1 MGIIAGE
8 CVRGKPRRR
17 LIQRSVTMSDDAAQT
32 TSPADGTGQSPVV
45 EPRSTLT
52 GGSVFRAIAIAIPL
66 IVLDAFW
73 IIQAERVGRGPY
85 FTCIS
90 LFANVF
96 FILTVLVGINAL
108 LRRFLP
114 RFALTQGELL
124 IIYTMTAIGAG
135 IAGQD
140 FLPGLIMM
148 IGHVAWFATSSNGWA
163 DRFGNLLPQNL
174 IVSSKDALKGYY
186 EGNSSLYTPDH
197 LKAWAG
203 PVGWWSLFVVVMLW
217 CMMCLN
223 VLMRQGWQDRE
234 RLAFPIVEI
243 PLQMTEPDGRLW
255 RSRLFWG
262 GFALCAVIEIVNG
275 LAYLYPNV
283 PTIPIKS
290 VNVQGQGIFAVH
302 PWNAVGFTCYSFY
315 PFVIGLGYLLPLDL
329 SFSCWFFYLFWK
341 VQLIVSSAMAW
352 DTTPDFPFVR
362 EQSFGGYMAILV
374 FMFWNG
380 RSYFKQVGKR
390 IFGEAADLTDS
401 KEAMT
406 YRQSAVGFLVGFAFL
421 VWFMV
426 HAGLSVWIAVA
437 AFAIYFA
444 ISLAI
449 TRMRA
454 ELGPPVHDLHFSGP
468 DYMLTHSLGTPA
480 FGDRDLTALTFFYWF
495 NRAYRSH
502 PMPFGIEGLKAIGT
516 QRSAQRA
523 MLASTMIAAIVGTLS
538 AFWAYLHLAYSL
550 GSQSNFA
557 GKSGFADEAFNRLNS
572 WIQTPQPPNHLA
584 VGAIGVGFVF
594 CALLMLARVQFP
606 WWPFHAFGYAISSSW
621 AMNNVWL
628 PLLLAWAAKGLIL
641 RYGGVRLYRSAMPL
655 FLGMVLGQMVVG
667 SLWHLIGMAMDIQPY
682 SFWTG

>member
-1 MGIIAGE
+1 M
-8 CVRGKPRRR
+8 V
-17 LIQRSVTMSDDAAQT
+17 S
-32 TSPADGTGQSPVV
+32 SPSASSQPV
-45 EPRSTLT
+45 LA
-52 GGSVFRAIAIAIPL
+52 GGSVFRAVSVAVPL

-96 FILTVLVGINAL
+96 FILTALVGINAL
-108 LRRFLP
+108 LRRLVP
-114 RFALTQGELL
+114 RSALTQSELL
-124 IIYTMTAIGAG
+124 IIYTMLAVAAG

-140 FLPGLIMM
+140 FLPGLIMT
-148 IGHVAWFATSSNGWA
+148 IGHVTWFASSSNGWA
-163 DRFGNLLPQNL
+163 DRFGHLLPQKL
-174 IVSSKDALKGYY
+174 IVPDKEALRGYY
-186 EGNSSLYTPDH
+186 EGNSTLYTVQH
-197 LKAWAG
+197 LQVWAG
-203 PVGWWSLFVVVMLW
+203 PAACWALFVVVMLW

-234 RLAFPIVEI
+234 RLAFPVVEI
-243 PLQMTEPDGRLW
+243 PLQMTDPSGALW

-262 GFALCAVIEIVNG
+262 GFILCAVIEIING

-283 PTIPIKS
+283 PSIPIKA
-290 VNVQGQGIFAVH
+290 VNVQGTGLFATH
-302 PWNAVGFTCYSFY
+302 PWNAVGYTCYSFY
-315 PFVIGLGYLLPLDL
+315 PFVVGLGYLLPLDL

-341 VQLIVSSAMAW
+341 LQMVISSAMAW
-352 DTTPDFPFVR
+352 NVTPDFPFVR

-374 FMFWNG
+374 FVFWNG
-380 RSYFKQVGKR
+380 RNYFRQVWKR
-390 IFGEAADLTDS
+390 ILGDPSDISDRNEAL
-401 KEAMT
+401 T
-406 YRQSAVGFLVGFAFL
+406 YRQSALGFLAGFTFL

-426 HAGLSVWIAVA
+426 QAGLSPLVAVA
-437 AFAIYFA
+437 AFVIYFA

-468 DYMLTHSLGTPA
+468 DYLLTHSLGTPA
-480 FGDRDLTALTFFYWF
+480 FGDRDLTVLSLFYWF

-502 PMPFGIEGLKAIGT
+502 PMPFGIEGLKAVGT

-523 MLASTMIAAIVGTLS
+523 MLWSIMLAAVVGTFA
-538 AFWAYLHLAYSL
+538 AFWAYLHLAYTL
-550 GSQSNFA
+550 GSQSGFA
-557 GKSGFADEAFNRLNS
+557 SRSFFADESFNRLNG

-584 VGAIGVGFVF
+584 AGAAGVGFVF
-594 CALLMLARVQFP
+594 CALLMLARTQIP

-641 RYGGVRLYRSAMPL
+641 RYGGVRLYRSAMPF

-667 SLWHLIGMAMDIQPY
+667 SLWHLLGLAMDIQPY

>member
-1 MGIIAGE
+1 M
-8 CVRGKPRRR
+8 
-17 LIQRSVTMSDDAAQT
+17 LDTDTAAQQAGLT
-32 TSPADGTGQSPVV
+32 ENRLPSAHVDSPA
-45 EPRSTLT
+45 TL
-52 GGSVFRAIAIAIPL
+52 GAGSVFRAVAVGIPL
-66 IVLDAFW
+66 VVLDAFW

-90 LFANVF
+90 LFANAF
-96 FILTVLVGINAL
+96 FILTVLVGINAF

-114 RFALTQGELL
+114 RIAFVQSELL
-124 IIYTMTAIGAG
+124 IIYTMVAVGAG

-140 FLPGLIMM
+140 FLPGLLMM
-148 IGHVAWFATSSNGWA
+148 LGHVTWFATASNGWA
-163 DRFGNLLPQNL
+163 DRFGQLLPQNL
-174 IVSSKDALKGYY
+174 IVTNKDALRGYY
-186 EGNSSLYTPDH
+186 EGNSTLYTPEH
-197 LKAWAG
+197 LQAWAG

-243 PLQMTEPDGRLW
+243 PLQMTDPSGALW
-255 RSRLFWG
+255 RNRLFWG
-262 GFALCAVIEIVNG
+262 GFILCAVIEIING
-275 LAYLYPNV
+275 FAYLYPNV
-283 PTIPIKS
+283 PSIPIKS
-290 VNVQGQGIFAVH
+290 VNVAGQGIFATH

-341 VQLIVSSAMAW
+341 VQLVVSSAMAW

-380 RSYFKQVGKR
+380 RSYFRQIGKR
-390 IFGEAADLTDS
+390 ILGEPSDLTD
-401 KEAMT
+401 KNEALS
-406 YRQSAVGFLVGFAFL
+406 YRQAVIGFLIGFSFL

-426 HAGLSVWIAVA
+426 HAGLSPLVAVV
-437 AFAIYFA
+437 AFIIYFA

-468 DYMLTHSLGTPA
+468 DYLLPHTLGTPA
-480 FGDRDLTALTFFYWF
+480 FADRDLTVLTFFYWF

-502 PMPFGIEGLKAIGT
+502 PMPFGIEGLKAITT

-523 MLASTMIAAIVGTLS
+523 MLWSIMLAAVVGTLS
-538 AFWAYLHLAYSL
+538 AFWAYLHLAYAL
-550 GSQSNFA
+550 GTQSTFA
-557 GKSGFADEAFNRLNS
+557 GQNGFAGEAFNRLNG
-572 WIQTPQPPNHLA
+572 WLQTPQPPNHLA
-584 VGAIGVGFVF
+584 VAAIGVGFVF
-594 CALLMLARVQFP
+594 CALLMFARTIIP

-628 PLLLAWAAKGLIL
+628 PILLAWAAKGLIL
-641 RYGGVRLYRSAMPL
+641 RYGGVRLYRSAMPF
-655 FLGMVLGQMVVG
+655 FLGMVLGQMIIG
-667 SLWHLIGMAMDIQPY
+667 SLWHLLGLAMGIQPY

>member
-1 MGIIAGE
+1 MGNA
-8 CVRGKPRRR
+8 VP
-17 LIQRSVTMSDDAAQT
+17 
-32 TSPADGTGQSPVV
+32 SPAGLPQPAPTH
-45 EPRSTLT
+45 
-52 GGSVFRAIAIAIPL
+52 GSVFRAISIAIPL

-73 IIQAERVGRGPY
+73 IIQAERIGRGPY

-96 FILTVLVGINAL
+96 FILTTLVGINAF

-114 RFALTQGELL
+114 RAALTQRELL
-124 IIYTMTAIGAG
+124 VIYTMVAIGAG

-140 FLPGLIMM
+140 FLPALVLTL
-148 IGHVAWFATSSNGWA
+148 GHVTWFASGSNGWA
-163 DRFGNLLPQNL
+163 DRFGSLLPQKL
-174 IVSSKDALKGYY
+174 IVTDKDALRGYY
-186 EGNSSLYTPDH
+186 EGNSTLYTMEH
-197 LKAWAG
+197 LQAWAG
-203 PVGWWSLFVVVMLW
+203 PVGKWALFVVVMLW

-234 RLAFPIVEI
+234 RLAFPVVEI
-243 PLQMTEPDGRLW
+243 PLQMTDPRGALW

-262 GFALCAVIEIVNG
+262 GFILCAFIEVLNG

-283 PTIPIKS
+283 PSIPIKA
-290 VNVQGQGIFAVH
+290 VNVNGTGLFARH
-302 PWNAVGFTCYSFY
+302 PWNAVGYTCYSFY

-341 VQLIVSSAMAW
+341 LQLVVSSAMAW
-352 DTTPDFPFVR
+352 NITPDFPFVR

-374 FMFWNG
+374 FVFWNG
-380 RSYFKQVGKR
+380 RNYFRQVGKR
-390 IFGEAADLTDS
+390 ILGDPSDISDRDEAL
-401 KEAMT
+401 T
-406 YRQSAVGFLVGFAFL
+406 YRQSAFGFAAGFAFL

-426 HAGLSVWIAVA
+426 QAGLSPLVAVV
-437 AFAIYFA
+437 AFVIYFA

-468 DYMLTHSLGTPA
+468 DYLLTQSLGTPS
-480 FGDRDLTALTFFYWF
+480 FTDKDLTVLTFFYWF

-502 PMPFGIEGLKAIGT
+502 PMPFGIEGLKAVGA
-516 QRSAQRA
+516 QRSAQRTMLWSI
-523 MLASTMIAAIVGTLS
+523 MLAGVVGTFA

-550 GSQSNFA
+550 GTQSGFA
-557 GKSGFADEAFNRLNS
+557 ARSVFADEAFNRLNG
-572 WIQTPQPPNHLA
+572 WIQTPQPPNPLA
-584 VGAIGVGFVF
+584 AGAVGVGFVF
-594 CALLMLARVQFP
+594 CSLLMVARTHIP

-628 PLLLAWAAKGLIL
+628 PLLLAWTAKGLIL
-641 RYGGVRLYRSAMPL
+641 RYGGVRLYRSAMPF
-655 FLGMVLGQMVVG
+655 FLGMVLGQMVTG
-667 SLWHLIGMAMDIQPY
+667 SLWHLLGLAMGIQPY